1 MLRHFYDAT
10 WGRKPLRRGRA
21 SGKQTYSG
29 PLGKADR
36 NGAFSPYGTGNER
49 ERGIVSAPLRKTNR
63 ERVQGERLYVTIYYV
78 LIKRKKT
85 IRGPMRSKQERTSK
99 PPPPPLQPSLKGEGW
114 SLGMREGSFQE
125 DMADV
130 ANESTAGTA
139 GGERAA
145 VLALRADGEESELRD
160 AAGTGSGGVHGGVA
174 LGHPGGAGYGT
185 GDGDRDR
192 HRGALSEDHGPGY
205 QCGRFFRSGFLPAV
219 RVPAARQRPVVAG
232 YARGSTGDW
241 PRQDGLRRVGSQ
253 RCQHR
258 ARRLGHVVRLV
269 ARAHGPELHAARHQL
284 HRSAGKSPS
293 VSLWACS
300 SPPRCTT

>member
-1 MLRHFYDAT
+1 
-10 WGRKPLRRGRA
+10 
-21 SGKQTYSG
+21 
-29 PLGKADR
+29 
-36 NGAFSPYGTGNER
+36 
-49 ERGIVSAPLRKTNR
+49 
-63 ERVQGERLYVTIYYV
+63 
-78 LIKRKKT
+78 
-85 IRGPMRSKQERTSK
+85 MRSKQERTSK

-219 RVPAARQRPVVAG
+219 RIPAARQRPVVAG

-284 HRSAGKSPS
+284 HRSAGAAQIFRSRSGQPHRPDRPSPRQPDRRAGRFAGGRTVHRRIVSRPHAAPSAGKSPS

>member
-1 MLRHFYDAT
+1 MEPGDA
-10 WGRKPLRRGRA
+10 RGKL
-21 SGKQTYSG
+21 SGG
-29 PLGKADR
+29 
-36 NGAFSPYGTGNER
+36 YG
-49 ERGIVSAPLRKTNR
+49 
-63 ERVQGERLYVTIYYV
+63 
-78 LIKRKKT
+78 
-85 IRGPMRSKQERTSK
+85 
-99 PPPPPLQPSLKGEGW
+99 
-114 SLGMREGSFQE
+114 
-125 DMADV
+125 DV

-284 HRSAGKSPS
+284 HRSAGAAQIFRSRSGQPHRPDRPSPRQPDRRAGRVAGGRTVHRRIISRPHAAPSAGKSPS